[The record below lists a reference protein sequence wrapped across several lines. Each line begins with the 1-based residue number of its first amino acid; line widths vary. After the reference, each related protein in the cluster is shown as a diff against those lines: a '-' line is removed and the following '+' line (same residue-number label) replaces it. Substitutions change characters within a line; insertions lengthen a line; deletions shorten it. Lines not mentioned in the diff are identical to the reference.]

1 METKEENKAKKM
13 DTVAPPRPTRKPR
26 RKPKKN
32 SKPVPPEETPKEK
45 LKAKIRALSAFR
57 IPKAVREERMDL
69 LEERISETKS
79 KREKERLKKELEILE
94 TVAEKEENFGGEFPD
109 YGDSASYGGG
119 QERPD

>member
-1 METKEENKAKKM
+1 METKPDSNMEKKI
-13 DTVAPPRPTRKPR
+13 TRKPK
-26 RKPKKN
+26 RKPRKEKKN
-32 SKPVPPEETPKEK
+32 KPAPPQETPKEK

-57 IPKAVREERMDL
+57 IPRAVREERMDL

-79 KREKERLKKELEILE
+79 KTEKERLKKELEILE
-94 TVAEKEENFGGEFPD
+94 TVAEKEENFNGEFPD